1 MGKSLHSKKICRGIS
16 LGLLLLCQPFIPE
29 QALAGEQP
37 PAAAKAEPVEGK
49 AALAKAVDKAEAG
62 QTDKEAAPGKVQL
75 EVDIQGIEG
84 DLLANAQAYLGLLQ
98 KKDDPHLTELWV
110 KHLHHKAVEEIQKS
124 LQPFG
129 YYNVQVEA
137 SLEKQ
142 ADGKWVA
149 RYVVNPGP
157 RVKISKVD
165 LQWSGEGAEE
175 PVLQA
180 AAKAFPLKQGD
191 ALDDQVYDKAK
202 GHLLELADSLGY
214 PDAEARV
221 ARVRVDPV
229 QNSADITLH
238 LDTGHKYY
246 ISDIRLHQDFLDP
259 GFIQRYL
266 VDVKPGDTYSQANLQ
281 EIQKDLIKAGYFSL
295 VDIHPRFNQAEEYKV
310 PVDVNL
316 EPAKRQLYS
325 FGVGY
330 DTDIGFNL
338 SMNWAHRRL
347 NKYGHKADARIKL
360 SVVQALLQ
368 ANYWIPIRDPRTTK
382 LGFSARAEAE
392 ILDDSERNTLDL
404 EAGYYLLWH
413 EWITEL
419 YTELKYEEFTV
430 GLSPTTESTFFSIGA
445 TAERSFFEEGNYPRW
460 AWGVWGDLRGSPDWI
475 SSTDYLRTHLKG
487 RVYLPVFAEGRIILR
502 GEVGLATVGDY
513 DKYPNSLRFYA
524 GGDNSVRGYDWKSL
538 GPKDEKNNVI
548 GGKQVLTGSIEYDHR
563 VAEQWLAAGFVDAGN
578 AFNDNLDHVFI
589 GAGFGARWL
598 SPVGTLRLDFAWP
611 VHKENDSTSFSDVK
625 IHFGFEVLL

>member
-1 MGKSLHSKKICRGIS
+1 MGKLLRFDRLCRYIG
-16 LGLLLLCQPFIPE
+16 LCLLLLCVPPFYG
-29 QALAGEQP
+29 QALASEQK
-37 PAAAKAEPVEGK
+37 PAAGKEDPAAEKAGTAQPAENADADKSGEE
-49 AALAKAVDKAEAG
+49 AV
-62 QTDKEAAPGKVQL
+62 PGKVQL
-75 EVDIQGIEG
+75 EVDIQGLEG
-84 DLLANAQAYLGLLQ
+84 DMLENAQAYLGLLQ

-124 LQPFG
+124 LQSFG

-157 RVKISKVD
+157 QVTISKVD

-180 AAKAFPLKQGD
+180 AAKAFPLKKGD
-191 ALDDQVYDKAK
+191 ALDHDVYDKAK
-202 GHLLELADSLGY
+202 AHLLELADSLGY
-214 PDAEARV
+214 PDAEAKV
-221 ARVRVDPV
+221 ARVVVDPV
-229 QNSADITLH
+229 KNSAVITLH

-246 ISDIRLHQDFLDP
+246 ISDIRLHQDFLDT
-259 GFIQRYL
+259 GFVQRYL

-281 EIQKDLIKAGYFSL
+281 EIQKDLVKAGYFSL
-295 VDIHPRFNQAEEYKV
+295 VDIHPRFNQAKEYKV

-330 DTDIGFNL
+330 DTDIGLNL
-338 SMNWAHRRL
+338 SMNWAHRRI
-347 NKYGHKADARIKL
+347 NRYGHKADARIKL
-360 SVVQALLQ
+360 SVVQSLLQ

-382 LGFSARAEAE
+382 LGFTARAESE
-392 ILDDSERNTLDL
+392 ILDDSERETFDL

-419 YTELKYEEFTV
+419 YAELKYEKFTV

-460 AWGVWGDLRGSPDWI
+460 AWGVWGDLRGSPGWI
-475 SSTDYLRTHLKG
+475 SSTDYMRTHLKG
-487 RVYLPVFAEGRIILR
+487 RVYLPVFTEGRVILR

-538 GPKDEKNNVI
+538 GPKDAEGNVI

-578 AFNDNLDHVFI
+578 AFNNNLDHVFI

-611 VHKENDSTSFSDVK
+611 VYKEDESTALSDVK
-625 IHFGFEVLL
+625 VHFGFEVLL